1 MLRKQFVLTLITL
14 AILGAA
20 AVVAIMIAKGYRVSP
35 KEGTIFGTGILSIT
49 STPDQASVYLDGH
62 LTTATNANI
71 NSLEPKKY
79 KVRIIKDGF
88 IPWEKE
94 VEVRQG
100 LVSDIKAALFPAIP
114 SVYPLSFNSVS
125 QVVLSPDTQ
134 RFVFVVPTSAET
146 ENPAQSAKKNGIWV
160 WDMSD
165 RPVTFTR
172 GREPHQILPG
182 NSGIDLTQA
191 VLKWSPDSN
200 QVLVTLPNQYFMLDA
215 NRLNDT
221 PRDVTPIIKATLKS
235 WEEEEKLSNTA
246 RLEALKD
253 LNVRRTASDSAFLKW
268 SPDETKIVHSKD
280 GKTQFKVTDLID
292 SKTYDLPEAKSYSW
306 LASSRHL
313 VAVEADNQLDS
324 LVSGKI
330 SIVEFDGGNKSVIF
344 AGSLDSNAVIS
355 WSDGSR
361 LLIVSSVPT
370 PTGNKPNLFG
380 INLK

>member
-1 MLRKQFVLTLITL
+1 
-14 AILGAA
+14 
-20 AVVAIMIAKGYRVSP
+20 
-35 KEGTIFGTGILSIT
+35 
-49 STPDQASVYLDGH
+49 
-62 LTTATNANI
+62 
-71 NSLEPKKY
+71 
-79 KVRIIKDGF
+79 
-88 IPWEKE
+88 
-94 VEVRQG
+94 VRQG

-313 VAVEADNQLDS
+313 VAVEADKQLDS